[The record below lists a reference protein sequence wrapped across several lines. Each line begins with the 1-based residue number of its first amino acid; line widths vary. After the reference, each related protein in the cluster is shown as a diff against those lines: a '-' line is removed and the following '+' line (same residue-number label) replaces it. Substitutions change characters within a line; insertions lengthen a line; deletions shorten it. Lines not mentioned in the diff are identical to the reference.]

1 MSVTAVAGMVLTGM
15 GLVASLS
22 AERARRR
29 ALLYIAKPTASVG
42 FLLVAF
48 GSGASDDAFGIWI
61 LVGLVLSLFGD
72 VALMFMDRAAFLA
85 GLASFLLAHIAYVG
99 AFLKA
104 GVSPKWTVIAAAGAV
119 VVAAIV
125 LRWLLPHV
133 EDDMKVPV
141 LGYVAVISVMA
152 SLAVGTL
159 GAGLTALIVAGAVLF
174 YISDL
179 FVARDR
185 FVSPGFVN
193 TLAGLPLYYLAQVL
207 LALSTGA

>member
-1 MSVTAVAGMVLTGM
+1 MSVMAVAGMVLTGM

-22 AERARRR
+22 AELARRR
-29 ALLYIAKPTASVG
+29 ALLYIAKPTASLG

-72 VALMFMDRAAFLA
+72 VALMFTGRAAFLA

-159 GAGLTALIVAGAVLF
+159 GAGLTALIVTGAVLF